1 MRHIT
6 LIFLSALI
14 LCSALF
20 IGGCGFSEPKSSG
33 PEIPEI
39 DVEAD
44 FITVGF
50 EDHSTIELTKGS
62 PEFEEI
68 NDEAIRIY
76 QNIWGIM
83 EELVGPDYLEEV
95 IKYNNKFVEIELT
108 EPVSV
113 TTYTDEGDVYRIL
126 ELTSVIFVFTGEY
139 SGYPLNKGHTTPE
152 WPEWGVYVSRR
163 SFSNLE
169 KMVDALL
176 S

>member
-1 MRHIT
+1 MKNIT
-6 LIFLSALI
+6 AIFLSALI
-14 LCSALF
+14 LCSALV
-20 IGGCGFSEPKSSG
+20 ISACYFSR

-39 DVEAD
+39 EIEAD

-50 EDHSTIELTKGS
+50 EDHSTIELTNDS
-62 PEFEEI
+62 PEFKEI

-76 QNIWGIM
+76 ENICVIY
-83 EELVGPDYLEEV
+83 EELVLPDYLEI
-95 IKYNNKFVEIELT
+95 IKYDNKFVEIELI

-113 TTYTDEGDVYRIL
+113 TTYTDEGEVYRIL
-126 ELTSVIFVFTGEY
+126 ELTSAIFVFTGEY
-139 SGYPLNKGHTTPE
+139 GFAGCILHQGLTTE
-152 WPEWGVYVSRR
+152 EWGVYGSRR